1 LTTSA
6 WGIAWRIPS
15 ALSTMTVLS
24 PFTRR
29 LSSTTAG
36 AGSSAASLPGAR
48 RLEHSRIPSTCLL
61 IAPISASSS
70 AALSCPSATNT
81 A

>member
-1 LTTSA
+1 M
-6 WGIAWRIPS
+6 AWRIPS
-15 ALSTMTVLS
+15 ALSTVTVLS
-24 PFTRR
+24 PSTRR

-36 AGSSAASLPGAR
+36 AGSRPASVAGAR

-70 AALSCPSATNT
+70 AAFSWPSATKT